1 MVTNPS
7 DIDGFERRAMGAL
20 RAGSRFLLIEGIILL
35 VLGAAAI
42 IVPPIAT
49 FAVAII
55 LGWLFLIS
63 GIVGFVTTF
72 MMRHAPGFWWSL
84 FSAVIGIAAGL
95 ALLGSPAAGVLSL
108 TLLLTAFFV
117 LEGIATIMYALD
129 HKREL
134 SGRWGLMLASGI
146 VDLVLA
152 AIIIAGLPG
161 TAAWAIGLLVGI
173 NMLFGGAALIGIALH
188 ARHIAA

>member
-7 DIDGFERRAMGAL
+7 DIDRFERRAMGAL
-20 RAGSRFLLIEGIILL
+20 RAGWRFLLIEGIILL

-84 FSAVIGIAAGL
+84 FSAVVGIAAGL
-95 ALLGSPAAGVLSL
+95 ALLGSPVAGVLSL
-108 TLLLTAFFV
+108 TLLLIAFFI

-129 HKREL
+129 HRREL
-134 SGRWGLMLASGI
+134 SGLWGLMLASGI

-173 NMLFGGAALIGIALH
+173 NMLFGGAALIGLALH

>member
-7 DIDGFERRAMGAL
+7 DIDRIERRAMGAL
-20 RAGSRFLLIEGIILL
+20 RAGWRFLLIEGIILL

-42 IVPPIAT
+42 IVPSIAT

-84 FSAVIGIAAGL
+84 FSAVVGVAAGL

-108 TLLLTAFFV
+108 TLLLIVFFI

-134 SGRWGLMLASGI
+134 SGLWGLMLASGI

-152 AIIIAGLPG
+152 VVIMAGLPG

-173 NMLFGGAALIGIALH
+173 NMLFGGAALIGLSLH
-188 ARHIAA
+188 ARHTAT